1 MLRSRMAEEMI
12 ENLKMNTK
20 AIEKHFPIIK
30 NHNGYGDK
38 LMNPLQRRSFLKTA
52 SGGIATGF
60 IASFFPTVS
69 LVGNAAAPIK
79 DETFSNGK
87 DATKILAQY
96 SLNTKYEDLPTAIV
110 KEVKRAFV
118 NYVGVTLGS
127 SRHEAVDISIKALR
141 PVSGSK
147 QATVLGRRE
156 RFDALNAAF
165 INGVSSHVF
174 DFDDTHL
181 VTNVHA
187 AGPIASALLAYSEME
202 PISGK
207 EFTNALYL
215 GIELTCRLSNAL
227 APNHA
232 DIGWHVSGTHPTIGA
247 AAAIGRLMRL
257 NEEQMIWALGLAAS
271 QPVGFRD
278 SFGSMNKS
286 FNPGRAAA
294 NGLFAALLAQ
304 KNFTSS
310 NQMIEARIGWANA
323 MSTKHDYQELLG
335 DLGSRFE
342 TAKDTYKPFACGIV
356 IHPAIDA
363 AIQLRDQYHLQP
375 DQIKSIQY
383 KGNPAV
389 LELTGKIAPKNG
401 LEGKFSVYHSVA
413 IAIIDG
419 RAGEKQYSD
428 SVVRD
433 PKTIALRDKIDVQ
446 VDPKIPKKSGDLTI
460 TLYDGRILNKFI
472 ESAVGGIENPMTDAQ
487 LDAKFI
493 DLTDGILS
501 REKSKSL
508 LADCWKIDQLQN
520 IEKFVKSTAA

>member
-1 MLRSRMAEEMI
+1 M
-12 ENLKMNTK
+12 
-20 AIEKHFPIIK
+20 
-30 NHNGYGDK
+30 D
-38 LMNPLQRRSFLKTA
+38 PLQRRFFLKTTSKGIA
-52 SGGIATGF
+52 SGFVVGVYPLMPLI
-60 IASFFPTVS
+60 
-69 LVGNAAAPIK
+69 GNAAESSK
-79 DETFSNGK
+79 DEISETGK

-96 SLNTKYEDLPTAIV
+96 SLNTRYEDLPAAIV

-118 NYVGVTLGS
+118 NYVGVTIGS
-127 SRHEAVDISIKALR
+127 SRHEAVDISIKALT
-141 PVSGSK
+141 PISGSK
-147 QATVLGRRE
+147 QSTILGRHE

-174 DFDDTHL
+174 DYDDTHL
-181 VTNVHA
+181 VTNVHP
-187 AGPIASALLAYSEME
+187 AGPIASALLAYSEMQ
-202 PISGK
+202 PVSGK

-257 NEEQMIWALGLAAS
+257 NEQQMIWAIGLAAS

-294 NGLFAALLAQ
+294 NGLFSALLAQ

-310 NQMIEARIGWANA
+310 NQMIESRIGWANA

-335 DLGSRFE
+335 DLGARFE

-363 AIQLRDQYHLQP
+363 AIQLRDQDHLQP
-375 DQIKSIQY
+375 EQIKFIQF

-389 LELTGKIAPKNG
+389 LELTGKNAPKNG
-401 LEGKFSVYHSVA
+401 LEGKFSVYHSIA

-419 RAGEKQYSD
+419 RAGEKQYAD

-433 PKTIALRDKIDVQ
+433 PKTIALREKIKVE
-446 VDPKIPKKSGDLTI
+446 VDPQIPKKSGDLTI

-472 ESAVGGIENPMTDAQ
+472 ESAVGGTENPMTDAQ
-487 LDAKFI
+487 LDTKFI

-501 REKSKSL
+501 PEKNKHL
-508 LADCWKIDQLQN
+508 LADCWKIDQLHN
-520 IEKFVKSTAA
+520 IEKFVKSTAT

>member
-1 MLRSRMAEEMI
+1 M
-12 ENLKMNTK
+12 
-20 AIEKHFPIIK
+20 H
-30 NHNGYGDK
+30 
-38 LMNPLQRRSFLKTA
+38 PLQRRCFLKTA
-52 SGGIATGF
+52 SKGIASGV
-60 IASFFPTVS
+60 IVGAFPS
-69 LVGNAAAPIK
+69 IPLIGNAAESSK
-79 DETFSNGK
+79 DETAGNGK

-96 SLNTKYEDLPTAIV
+96 SLNTKYEDLPAAIV

-127 SRHEAVDISIKALR
+127 SRHEAVAISIKALT

-147 QATVLGRRE
+147 QATILGRHE

-181 VTNVHA
+181 VTNVHP
-187 AGPIASALLAYSEME
+187 AGPIASALLAYSEMQ
-202 PISGK
+202 PVSGR

-232 DIGWHVSGTHPTIGA
+232 DVGWHVSGTHPTIGA

-257 NEEQMIWALGLAAS
+257 NEQQMVWALGLAAS

-294 NGLFAALLAQ
+294 NGLFSALLAQ
-304 KNFTSS
+304 QNFTSS
-310 NQMIEARIGWANA
+310 NQMIESRIGWANA
-323 MSTKHDYQELLG
+323 MSTKRDYQELLG
-335 DLGSRFE
+335 DLGKRFE

-363 AIQLRDQYHLQP
+363 AIQLRDQYQLQP

-389 LELTGKIAPKNG
+389 LELTGKSAPKNG
-401 LEGKFSVYHSVA
+401 LEGKFSVYHSIA

-419 RAGEKQYSD
+419 RAGEKQYAD

-433 PKTIALRDKIDVQ
+433 PKTIALREKVEVK
-446 VDPKIPKKSGDLTI
+446 VDPQIPKKSGDLTI
-460 TLYDGRILNKFI
+460 TLYDGRVLNKFI
-472 ESAVGGIENPMTDAQ
+472 ESAVGGTENPMTDAQ

-501 REKSKSL
+501 PDKSKRL
-508 LADCWKIDQLQN
+508 LAECWKIDQMQN
-520 IEKFVKSTAA
+520 IGKFVKSTAA